1 MKYRLLPIIFILF
14 DCLSIKTAAQGD
26 LLISPNRVVF
36 EGRKQK
42 AELNLINTGKE
53 TTTYTVSFV
62 QRRMKEDGSFESIE
76 EPDPGQMFASP
87 YLRIY
92 PRQVTLQ
99 PGEAQVVMVQC
110 TRTPDMPD
118 GEYRSH
124 LYFRSE
130 KNYTPLGKE
139 PIDTSRT
146 LSVQL
151 IPVFGMSIPVI
162 IRSGEVSINTSLSDL
177 KFENKEDAP
186 YISFT
191 INRTGNISVYGNLS
205 VEYIPKQG
213 KPIAVG
219 LVRGVAVYTNINYR
233 FVSIKL
239 NKSEGTIFNGSRLKV
254 RYTTQDDAKKQAI
267 YAEAE
272 LEL

>member
-1 MKYRLLPIIFILF
+1 MV
-14 DCLSIKTAAQGD
+14 
-26 LLISPNRVVF
+26 SPNRVVF
-36 EGRKQK
+36 EGRIQK

-53 TTTYTVSFV
+53 TTTYSVSFV
-62 QRRMKEDGSFESIE
+62 QRRMNEDGSFESIE
-76 EPDPGQMFASP
+76 EPDEGQMFASP

-110 TRTPDMPD
+110 TRKPDMPD

-139 PIDTSRT
+139 KADTSRT

-151 IPVFGMSIPVI
+151 IPVFGMSIPII
-162 IRSGEVSINTSLSDL
+162 IRSGDVSINTTLSDL
-177 KFENKEDAP
+177 KFKNEEDA

-191 INRTGNISVYGNLS
+191 INRTGNMSVYGNLS
-205 VEYIPKQG
+205 VGYMPKQG
-213 KPIAVG
+213 KPSEVG
-219 LVRGVAVYTNINYR
+219 LIRGVAVYTNINKR
-233 FVSIKL
+233 SVTIKL
-239 NKSEGTIFNGSRLKV
+239 NKKDGLIFNGGKLKV
-254 RYTTQDDAKKQAI
+254 RYTTQDDAKKQAV